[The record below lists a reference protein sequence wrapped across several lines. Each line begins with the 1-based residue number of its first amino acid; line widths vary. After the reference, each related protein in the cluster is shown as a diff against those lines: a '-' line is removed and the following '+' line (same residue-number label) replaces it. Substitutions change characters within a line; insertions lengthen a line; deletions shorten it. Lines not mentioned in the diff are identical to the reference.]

1 MNILILTGKFGMGH
15 LSAANALR
23 EQLGQDGHRADVI
36 DLFEYALP
44 ERASAMYWW
53 FNVLVTYGGVFYN
66 IYHDLTA
73 NDSGDGRGDDL
84 LDGLDRLLDDYRPDV
99 VVSTHPI
106 CSAAMARYK
115 EEGPSD
121 IPLVTCVTDVTC
133 HSEWLHPGTD
143 CYLVAE
149 ESVREGFIA
158 KGVDPNAI
166 VVSGIPVSG
175 RFRPARWER
184 SRERNRSQKRELL
197 IMGGGLGLMP
207 RRDSFYQEL
216 DALPGV
222 HTTILTGRNQK
233 LFQRL
238 EGKYKNIEAVPFTT
252 QVEKYMAR
260 SHLMLSKPGGITC
273 FEAIAARLP
282 ILAWQPFL
290 KQEQEN
296 ADFLVRRGMARI
308 AAKDESE
315 CLAAIRETI
324 YDDQALADMGRAM
337 DEIAA
342 TMERT
347 AVCAGVRELAQVRA

>member
-23 EQLGQDGHRADVI
+23 EQLGQDGHRAEVV
-36 DLFEYALP
+36 DLFEYAAP
-44 ERASAMYWW
+44 ELAQAMYWW

-66 IYHDLTA
+66 IYHDLTV
-73 NDSGDGRGDDL
+73 NDSGDSRGDNL
-84 LDGLDRLLDDYRPDV
+84 LGGLDRLLDEYEPDV

-106 CSAAMARYK
+106 CSAAMAKYK

-133 HSEWLHPGTD
+133 HSEWLHPATD

-149 ESVREGFIA
+149 ESVRQGFIA
-158 KGVDPNAI
+158 KGADPDAV

-175 RFRPARWER
+175 RFQPARKDP
-184 SRERNRSQKRELL
+184 SQRRELL

-207 RRDSFYQEL
+207 RRDSFYQAL
-216 DALPGV
+216 NGLPGV
-222 HTTILTGRNQK
+222 HTTILTGRNDK

-238 EGKYKNIEAVPFTT
+238 NGRYENIEAVPFTT
-252 QVEKYMAR
+252 QVDKYMAR
-260 SHLMLSKPGGITC
+260 ASLMLSKPGGITC

-296 ADFLVRRGMARI
+296 ANFLVRRGMARI
-308 AAKDESE
+308 AAKEESA

-324 YDDQALADMGRAM
+324 CDGGALSAMERAM
-337 DEIAA
+337 DDMAA
-342 TMERT
+342 DISRT
-347 AVCAGVRELAQVRA
+347 AACAVVRSLGREGRVCA

>member
-73 NDSGDGRGDDL
+73 NDSGDGRGDNL

-207 RRDSFYQEL
+207 RRDSFYQAL

-347 AVCAGVRELAQVRA
+347 AVCAVVRELAQVRA

>member
-15 LSAANALR
+15 LSAARALQ
-23 EQLGQDGHRADVI
+23 EQLSLDGHRAEVV

-44 ERASAMYWW
+44 ERAGAMYWW

-66 IYHDLTA
+66 LYHDLTA

-84 LDGLDRLLDDYRPDV
+84 LDGLDRLLDEYGPDV

-115 EEGPSD
+115 LEGPSD

-143 CYLVAE
+143 CYMVAE
-149 ESVREGFIA
+149 ESVRQGFIA
-158 KGVDPNAI
+158 KGADPDTV

-175 RFRPARWER
+175 RFQPARKDH
-184 SRERNRSQKRELL
+184 SQRRELL

-207 RRDSFYQEL
+207 RRDSFYQAL
-216 DALPGV
+216 NALPGV
-222 HTTILTGRNQK
+222 RTTILTGRNDK

-238 EGKYKNIEAVPFTT
+238 NGKYENIEAVPFTT
-252 QVEKYMAR
+252 QVDKYMAR
-260 SHLMLSKPGGITC
+260 AHLMLSKPGGITC

-296 ADFLVRRGMARI
+296 ANFLVRRGMARF
-308 AAKDESE
+308 AAKEESA

-324 YDDQALADMGRAM
+324 GDARMLDSMEAAMDDMAASLTRRAVCAVVQALAAESRVSA
-337 DEIAA
+337 
-342 TMERT
+342 
-347 AVCAGVRELAQVRA
+347 

>member
-1 MNILILTGKFGMGH
+1 MNVLILTGKFGMGH
-15 LSAANALR
+15 LSAANALK

-36 DLFEYALP
+36 DLFEYAIP
-44 ERASAMYWW
+44 ERASVMYWW

-73 NDSGDGRGDDL
+73 NDPGDGRGDDL
-84 LDGLDRLLDDYRPDV
+84 LEGLDRLLDEYRPDV
-99 VVSTHPI
+99 ILSTHPI
-106 CSAAMARYK
+106 CSAAAARYK

-149 ESVREGFIA
+149 ESVRQGFIA
-158 KGVDPNAI
+158 KGADPDAV

-175 RFRPARWER
+175 RFQP
-184 SRERNRSQKRELL
+184 SRRGRGEKRELL

-207 RRDSFYQEL
+207 RRDSFYQAL
-216 DALPGV
+216 DALAGV
-222 HTTILTGRNQK
+222 HTTILTGRNGR

-238 EGKYKNIEAVPFTT
+238 DGRYENIEAVPFTT
-252 QVEKYMAR
+252 RVEQYMGRAD
-260 SHLMLSKPGGITC
+260 LMLSKPGGITC

-308 AAKDESE
+308 AAKEESA
-315 CLAAIRETI
+315 CLAAIRDTI
-324 YDDQALADMGRAM
+324 YDDQALSAMERAM
-337 DEIAA
+337 DETAA
-342 TMERT
+342 TLART
-347 AVCAGVRELAQVRA
+347 AVCAVVRELGRARVS

>member
-1 MNILILTGKFGMGH
+1 MRILIVTGKFGMGH
-15 LSAANALR
+15 LSAAQALQ
-23 EQLGQDGHRADVI
+23 EQLRQAGHRADTV

-44 ERASAMYWW
+44 NRASAMYWW
-53 FNVLVTYGGVFYN
+53 VNVLVTYGGVFYN
-66 IYHDLTA
+66 LYHDLTV

-84 LDGLDRLLDDYRPDV
+84 LGGLDRLLDEYAPDV

-115 EEGPSD
+115 EEGPSE

-133 HSEWLHPGTD
+133 HSEWIHPGTD
-143 CYLVAE
+143 CYLVAGE
-149 ESVREGFIA
+149 TVRQGLAA
-158 KGVDPNAI
+158 KGVDPDTV

-175 RFRPARWER
+175 RFKPARKDPSHR
-184 SRERNRSQKRELL
+184 RELL

-207 RRDSFYQEL
+207 RRASFYQAL

-222 HTTILTGRNQK
+222 HTTILTGRNDK
-233 LFQRL
+233 LYQRL
-238 EGKYKNIEAVPFTT
+238 NGRYANIEAVPFTRE
-252 QVEKYMAR
+252 VEKYMAR
-260 SHLMLSKPGGITC
+260 AHLMLSKPGGITC

-296 ADFLVRRGMARI
+296 ADFLVAHGMARI
-308 AAKDESE
+308 AAKGENA

-324 YDDQALADMGRAM
+324 YNDEALSAMAGAMEQTSAELARA
-337 DEIAA
+337 
-342 TMERT
+342 
-347 AVCAGVRELAQVRA
+347 AVCRVVADLAGEKVSA

>member
-15 LSAANALR
+15 LSAARALQ
-23 EQLGQDGHRADVI
+23 EQLSLDGHRAEVV

-44 ERASAMYWW
+44 ERAGAMYWW

-66 IYHDLTA
+66 LYHDLTA

-84 LDGLDRLLDDYRPDV
+84 LDGLDRLLDEYGPDV

-115 EEGPSD
+115 LEGPSG

-143 CYLVAE
+143 CYMVAE
-149 ESVREGFIA
+149 ESVRQGFIA
-158 KGVDPNAI
+158 KGADPDTV

-175 RFRPARWER
+175 RFQPARKDH
-184 SRERNRSQKRELL
+184 SQRRELL

-207 RRDSFYQEL
+207 RRDSFYQAL
-216 DALPGV
+216 NALPGV
-222 HTTILTGRNQK
+222 HTTILTGRNDK

-238 EGKYKNIEAVPFTT
+238 NGKYENIEAVPFTT
-252 QVEKYMAR
+252 QVDKYMAR
-260 SHLMLSKPGGITC
+260 AHLMLSKPGGITC

-296 ADFLVRRGMARI
+296 ANFLVRRGMARI
-308 AAKDESE
+308 AAKEESA

-324 YDDQALADMGRAM
+324 GDARMLDSMEAAMDDMAASLTRRAVCAVVQALAAESRVSA
-337 DEIAA
+337 
-342 TMERT
+342 
-347 AVCAGVRELAQVRA
+347 

>member
-15 LSAANALR
+15 LSAARALQ
-23 EQLGQDGHRADVI
+23 EQLSLDGHRAEVV

-44 ERASAMYWW
+44 ERAGAMYWW

-66 IYHDLTA
+66 LYHDLTA

-84 LDGLDRLLDDYRPDV
+84 LDGLDRLLDEYGPDV

-115 EEGPSD
+115 LEGPSD

-143 CYLVAE
+143 CYMVAE
-149 ESVREGFIA
+149 ESVRQGFIA
-158 KGVDPNAI
+158 KGADPDTV

-175 RFRPARWER
+175 RFQPARKDH
-184 SRERNRSQKRELL
+184 SQRRELL

-207 RRDSFYQEL
+207 RRDSFYQAL
-216 DALPGV
+216 NALPGV
-222 HTTILTGRNQK
+222 RTTILTGRNDK

-238 EGKYKNIEAVPFTT
+238 NGKYENIEAVPFTT
-252 QVEKYMAR
+252 QVDKYMAR
-260 SHLMLSKPGGITC
+260 AHLMLSKPGGITC

-296 ADFLVRRGMARI
+296 ANFLVRRGMARI
-308 AAKDESE
+308 AAKEESA

-324 YDDQALADMGRAM
+324 GDARMLDSMEAAMDDMAASLTRRAVCAVVQALAAESRVSA
-337 DEIAA
+337 
-342 TMERT
+342 
-347 AVCAGVRELAQVRA
+347 